1 MKCGLAVRLWLIL
14 CSCFLWACGGES
26 LPGYQSEDRRYEA
39 TYLPGNGNTQLGAEY
54 ARGVLT
60 DDPRRTVLLDAWV
73 RDEQLL
79 GLVVRRGAGGE
90 ALRDI
95 VLGLAVDMGTALG
108 GRDAEVIAYNE
119 GDHKAVSRATYDADT
134 GETSYESVR

>member
-1 MKCGLAVRLWLIL
+1 MKSALAIRLWLIL
-14 CSCFLWACGGES
+14 CFCFLSACGGES
-26 LPGYQSEDRRYEA
+26 LPGYQSEDRRYDA
-39 TYLPGNGNTQLGAEY
+39 TYVKGNGNTERGAEY
-54 ARGVLT
+54 ARGVLA
-60 DDPRRTVLLDAWV
+60 DDPRRSVLLDAWA

-79 GLVVRRGAGGE
+79 GLVGRRGAEGE

-95 VLGLAVDMGTALG
+95 ILGLAVDMGTTLG

-119 GDHKAVSRATYDADT
+119 GDRAAVARATYDADT